1 MIQGGSQD
9 CYLQVTHHGLD
20 FLEAQADYLFRMT
33 WMMVIFHVPLMLM
46 MLIHQMFNPGTL
58 TDFVIHNYSHK
69 HFMFTVNYLYEPDLL
84 LVSSFLNDNSNG
96 SSFNEFIFKTISR

>member
-20 FLEAQADYLFRMT
+20 FLEAQVDYLFRMT
-33 WMMVIFHVPLMLM
+33 WMMVTFHVHLMLM

-58 TDFVIHNYSHK
+58 IDLVIHN
-69 HFMFTVNYLYEPDLL
+69 
-84 LVSSFLNDNSNG
+84 
-96 SSFNEFIFKTISR
+96 